1 MSFVGKF
8 EQVSEDGWKA
18 FMEALGIPKLLQ
30 VAASISTQTMEVT
43 EENGKWK
50 TKTSTRLV
58 WMELKFKLDQIYD
71 ECSPGGRPVC
81 AVVIKE
87 GQKLVSI
94 QTGHRRPR

>member
-1 MSFVGKF
+1 MTSTVLDLFEESLHIRTKMSFVGKF

-50 TKTSTRLV
+50 TKTSTRL
-58 WMELKFKLDQIYD
+58 
-71 ECSPGGRPVC
+71 
-81 AVVIKE
+81 
-87 GQKLVSI
+87 LVSS
-94 QTGHRRPR
+94 GWS